1 MQAIEYK
8 PEYEPEYESE
18 YGYGDAEYEKAGNQ
32 RLPTKT
38 PE

>member
-1 MQAIEYK
+1 MQAI
-8 PEYEPEYESE
+8 EYEPEYESE
-18 YGYGDAEYEKAGNQ
+18 YEYGDAEYEKAGNQ